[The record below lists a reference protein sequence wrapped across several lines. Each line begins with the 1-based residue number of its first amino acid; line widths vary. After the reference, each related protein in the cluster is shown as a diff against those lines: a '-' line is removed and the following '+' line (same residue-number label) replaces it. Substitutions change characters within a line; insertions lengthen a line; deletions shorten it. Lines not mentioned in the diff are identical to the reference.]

1 MHKYE
6 IFAGLTNRN
15 DPPSHGI
22 YEFRNE
28 QEANIY
34 AYQLAVEDYQS
45 YEGYYGILDW
55 DECKEDLQES
65 GMLDDLT
72 EDEIEE
78 ENDKKEMV
86 HKTNT
91 IIMSVNVSSKES
103 SL

>member
-1 MHKYE
+1 MNKYE
-6 IFAGLTNRN
+6 IFAGVTNGD

-28 QEANIY
+28 QEANVY

-45 YEGYYGILDW
+45 YEGYHGILDW

-65 GMLDDLT
+65 GMLDGLA

-78 ENDKKEMV
+78 CVNTHYLEN
-86 HKTNT
+86 
-91 IIMSVNVSSKES
+91 IES
-103 SL
+103 WVTYYAVLVK